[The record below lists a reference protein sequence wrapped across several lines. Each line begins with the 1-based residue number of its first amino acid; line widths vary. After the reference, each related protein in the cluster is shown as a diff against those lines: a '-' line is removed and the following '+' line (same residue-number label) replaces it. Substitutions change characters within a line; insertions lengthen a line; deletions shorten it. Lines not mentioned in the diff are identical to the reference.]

1 MQGSVGY
8 LHLENFYKLI
18 SILNMYV
25 VFLIHG
31 SSALFTG
38 GVDRLTGS
46 SPENNF
52 S

>member
-1 MQGSVGY
+1 MQGSVDY

-38 GVDRLTGS
+38 GAAYSV
-46 SPENNF
+46 F
-52 S
+52 K